1 MATNGTSTY
10 RDTLVERLFRHRTLL
25 LTGEVDDEMAE
36 RVCSE
41 LVLLASE
48 DDRRDIVLHIN
59 SPGGSVLAGLAIY
72 DTMRL
77 VPNDVVTVAVGFAA
91 SMGQV
96 LLASGTKGKRLSLPH
111 SRIMMHQ
118 PSAGFS
124 GTAVDIA
131 IAAEHLEYMKQ
142 QSQQILAEA
151 TGRSVEEIARDSDR
165 DRWFT
170 ADQAREYGIV
180 DAVVGSLQEVAPFAA
195 ARRLGLSADRQEDVR

>member
-41 LVLLASE
+41 LVLLAND

-59 SPGGSVLAGLAIY
+59 SPGGSVLAGMAIY

-96 LLASGTKGKRLSLPH
+96 LLASGSKGKRLSLPH

-118 PSAGFS
+118 PSAGFA

-131 IAAEHLEYMKQ
+131 IQAEHL
-142 QSQQILAEA
+142 
-151 TGRSVEEIARDSDR
+151 
-165 DRWFT
+165 
-170 ADQAREYGIV
+170 
-180 DAVVGSLQEVAPFAA
+180 
-195 ARRLGLSADRQEDVR
+195 

>member
-41 LVLLASE
+41 LVLLAND

-59 SPGGSVLAGLAIY
+59 SPGGSVLAGMAIY

-77 VPNDVVTVAVGFAA
+77 IPNDVVTVAVGFAA

-96 LLASGTKGKRLSLPH
+96 LLR
-111 SRIMMHQ
+111 
-118 PSAGFS
+118 
-124 GTAVDIA
+124 
-131 IAAEHLEYMKQ
+131 
-142 QSQQILAEA
+142 
-151 TGRSVEEIARDSDR
+151 R
-165 DRWFT
+165 DRKVS
-170 ADQAREYGIV
+170 G
-180 DAVVGSLQEVAPFAA
+180 
-195 ARRLGLSADRQEDVR
+195 